1 MKNEIGK
8 QGNSKHFQSPKNT
21 SPKNIPKDMLIS
33 SKEPIDAFIDNLIE
47 DKESI
52 IQDANK
58 APPALLLFQRE
69 FEARDLPAINF
80 LHFDGDSK
88 QWPNFIQNFKH
99 CVLNK
104 VSFSDSVCMD
114 CLLSVLDSKVKRAI
128 SAIRQYGLFYASAL
142 KLLKQEFGNP
152 LMVSY
157 VKLRDVLEL
166 LPVQHDDQKSL
177 RNYEGVIQKKYGH
190 ISFL

>member
-1 MKNEIGK
+1 MTPSKLKNEIDK
-8 QGNSKHFQSPKNT
+8 QRNSKHFQSPKNT

-114 CLLSVLDSKVKRAI
+114 CLLSVLDSKVKRAV
-128 SAIRQYGLFYASAL
+128 SAIRQY
-142 KLLKQEFGNP
+142 
-152 LMVSY
+152 
-157 VKLRDVLEL
+157 EL
-166 LPVQHDDQKSL
+166 ILCQCIKTFKT
-177 RNYEGVIQKKYGH
+177 GIW
-190 ISFL
+190 